1 MKFLPVAVLAILAAS
16 VGALASEPINIGE
29 TVKLHSSVLGED
41 RTILISTPARYARS
55 VNRYPVLYMTDG
67 DAHILHA
74 RGTVDFLARNG
85 LMPDMIIV
93 GITNT
98 DRTRDLT
105 PTRAANIQRDGSRV
119 EQPTSGGAG
128 KFLEFFEKE
137 LFPYVEANYRTAPFR
152 VVAGHSL
159 GGTFALHALVAKPEL
174 FGGFIAA
181 SPYLAW
187 DENLP
192 LRSVAEFFKDRK
204 EFKKVLFV
212 SMGNEEAGDPR
223 PTRFEKLEKSLSK
236 AKASGFLWESKAMP
250 DETHGS
256 VVLRSYYWGLRKV
269 FEPWNLPAD
278 PRTGQFSGTVTEMEK
293 HYAQLS
299 ERVGYKI
306 LPQEA
311 TVNVLGYRALGAN
324 DLKKAIS
331 IFQYNAGLYP
341 ESANVHDS
349 LGEALERAG
358 RLEEALAS
366 YENAVANERAAD
378 PAALQIYLRNRD
390 RVAAALK
397 GAKKGS

>member
-1 MKFLPVAVLAILAAS
+1 
-16 VGALASEPINIGE
+16 
-29 TVKLHSSVLGED
+29 
-41 RTILISTPARYARS
+41 
-55 VNRYPVLYMTDG
+55 
-67 DAHILHA
+67 
-74 RGTVDFLARNG
+74 
-85 LMPDMIIV
+85 
-93 GITNT
+93 
-98 DRTRDLT
+98 
-105 PTRAANIQRDGSRV
+105 
-119 EQPTSGGAG
+119 
-128 KFLEFFEKE
+128 
-137 LFPYVEANYRTAPFR
+137 
-152 VVAGHSL
+152 
-159 GGTFALHALVAKPEL
+159 
-174 FGGFIAA
+174 
-181 SPYLAW
+181 
-187 DENLP
+187 
-192 LRSVAEFFKDRK
+192 
-204 EFKKVLFV
+204 
-212 SMGNEEAGDPR
+212 
-223 PTRFEKLEKSLSK
+223 
-236 AKASGFLWESKAMP
+236 
-250 DETHGS
+250 
-256 VVLRSYYWGLRKV
+256 
-269 FEPWNLPAD
+269 
-278 PRTGQFSGTVTEMEK
+278 MEK